1 MAKNLSFSYSKMGMY
16 KECPQKYKF
25 RYVHFIPELPK
36 YYFAFGSALHSV
48 MEFIYNPARAVF
60 PTLNEALAHFD
71 KVWSQTTWQEKGY
84 KSEDKELAGYAEGR
98 DEITAYYQKHAA
110 TFAKPLSVEMKST
123 LEIDGLS
130 LISILDRMDYLG
142 NGLIKILDYKTGK
155 TVQREPDQ
163 LYMYQKV
170 AETSPVIKALVQQ
183 KDPGAKEV
191 RVGQLA
197 FYHLPSLTEMTFER
211 APDKDIAAFWQK
223 VLGVASD
230 IRAGKFDPDP
240 EEKKCQW
247 CDYRNI
253 CPVYTHQEYTG
264 PSGAAALPLLQG
276 APNAQAFAPAVAKP
290 AAQAQ
295 PVTETR
301 VFYQEAISPLS
312 ATNLLTQKIDR
323 YGELTREQEKLRTE
337 ILDLLQAQHITQH
350 FATRYK
356 AQLVPTQKTSFADHA
371 KVVALLQKH
380 NLLDKTRVPTQT
392 TILALLDDP
401 AVPQAVKDQLRALAT
416 VQAENTLTVEPA
428 D

>member
-1 MAKNLSFSYSKMGMY
+1 MVKNLSFSYSKMGMY

-48 MEFIYNPARAVF
+48 MEFIYNPARQFF

-71 KVWSQTTWQEKGY
+71 SVWSQTTWQEKGY

-130 LISILDRMDYLG
+130 LISILDRMDYMG

-170 AETSPVIKALVQQ
+170 AETSPAIKALVQQ
-183 KDPGAKEV
+183 KDPSVKEV

-211 APDKDIAAFWQK
+211 APDKDIADFWQK

-230 IRAGKFDPDP
+230 IRAGKFAPNP

-253 CPVYTHQEYTG
+253 CPVYTRQEYTG
-264 PSGAAALPLLQG
+264 PSGAAALPLLKG
-276 APNAQAFAPAVAKP
+276 APNAQAFAPAAAKP
-290 AAQAQ
+290 QAQ
-295 PVTETR
+295 PAPQAQ
-301 VFYQEAISPLS
+301 VFYQENISPLS
-312 ATNLLTQKIDR
+312 ATDLLTQKIDR
-323 YGELTREQEKLRTE
+323 YGELIQEQKKLRGE
-337 ILDLLQAQHITQH
+337 ILQLLKENHFTHHFGTQ
-350 FATRYK
+350 YK
-356 AQLVPTQKTSFADHA
+356 AQLAQIPKTHFADHD
-371 KVVALLQKH
+371 KVVELLKKH
-380 NLLDKTRVPTQT
+380 NLLEKTRVPTQT

-401 AVPQAVKDQLRALAT
+401 AVPKNVKDQLRALAT
-416 VQAENTLTVEPA
+416 VQTTDTLTVERA